1 MLLYPLYYPLY
12 LTASAVR
19 ERNRGARTP
28 ARAALQ
34 RLADPYAGRE
44 EQEHAADGG
53 GPAPGSATD
62 CPRER
67 PGSVSA
73 GARDPAP
80 SWAVKWRRRWGR
92 GRGRGLL
99 TRSAADL
106 RVQIC
111 HKSATKRFIR
121 IRRASLMTEKRPEY
135 QQSPPTSPTRRG
147 GFVADLDTPSTLR
160 PDRSPD
166 PRIRRRSGRPDE
178 VVAARTRLEVILHQA
193 AILARVGAL
202 LTANRHLV
210 SAAGQGEGLL
220 AEGRRR
226 EKGRLDPPG

>member
-1 MLLYPLYYPLY
+1 M
-12 LTASAVR
+12 R
-19 ERNRGARTP
+19 GRNRGARTP

-34 RLADPYAGRE
+34 GLADPYAGPE

-111 HKSATKRFIR
+111 HKEVHSNPKGVTDDREKTGISTVTSNKPDETRRLCGRFGHALDSSTGSVSR
-121 IRRASLMTEKRPEY
+121 SPHQAAVRAPRRSCRGPH
-135 QQSPPTSPTRRG
+135 PPRSDTSPSRDPGPRR
-147 GFVADLDTPSTLR
+147 
-160 PDRSPD
+160 RSPD
-166 PRIRRRSGRPDE
+166 SESSPRFRCRP
-178 VVAARTRLEVILHQA
+178 
-193 AILARVGAL
+193 G
-202 LTANRHLV
+202 
-210 SAAGQGEGLL
+210 
-220 AEGRRR
+220 
-226 EKGRLDPPG
+226 